1 MKRALDE
8 IFDEARAAVAAGR
21 EPDARDLRARITAA
35 GGSEDALQQL
45 ERVLSIQRARAR
57 LERPPE
63 RPVAPVRTAAPL
75 RAALRARPTVNANME
90 VRRDGPAS
98 LAWETA
104 PAIVGWELRISE
116 RPDARGDYVVR
127 ETRELPGDTTR
138 AELPLG
144 DLPLRVHLLGR
155 TRDGR
160 LLRRAVI
167 SGLSRE
173 TWAER
178 WQRRASAS

>member
-1 MKRALDE
+1 MASLDH
-8 IFDEARAAVAAGR
+8 IFDEARAAVAAGH
-21 EPDARDLRARITAA
+21 EPDAQDLRTRITAA
-35 GGSEDALQQL
+35 GGDEIALQRL

-57 LERPPE
+57 LEQRPV
-63 RPVAPVRTAAPL
+63 RPVAPVPRAAPL
-75 RAALRARPTVNANME
+75 RAAMRARPTISANME
-90 VRRDGPAS
+90 VRREGAAG

-104 PAIVGWELRISE
+104 RAIVAWELRISE

-127 ETRELPGDTTR
+127 ETRELPGDATR

-167 SGLSRE
+167 SGLSRD
-173 TWAER
+173 TWTER